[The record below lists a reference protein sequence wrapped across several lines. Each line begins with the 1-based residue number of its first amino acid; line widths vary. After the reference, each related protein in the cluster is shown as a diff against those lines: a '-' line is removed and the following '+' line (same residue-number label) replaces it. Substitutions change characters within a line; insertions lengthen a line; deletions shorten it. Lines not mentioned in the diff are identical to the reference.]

1 MKKQKLAVAFAAL
14 LTMVG
19 FSSCLNGDNDP
30 TVSPQELMRVNGGTG
45 FYSFTSAYGYTVT
58 PLNMSDLSNLSL
70 QSYAIVQYS
79 YDSSVL
85 EWNEDK
91 KVTVNNV
98 VSIKDDFTFPKAPEA
113 DAGNAPLY
121 TISSSMAQPMYFD
134 KYNLFIPVTYYYKN
148 SSDSDDLKAE
158 LNSHS
163 FALYYDPNDAESTD
177 GKLLL
182 HLRHKVADTEVQRS
196 DYGTE
201 YRHFNITSVLS
212 SYASAHRVSMP
223 DKLVIEYERSSSS
236 SYENKTSEKLEINYK
251 SVFEQSTVNQ

>member
-1 MKKQKLAVAFAAL
+1 MKKQRLVVAFAAL

-19 FSSCLNGDNDP
+19 FSSCLNGENDP
-30 TVSPQELMRVNGGTG
+30 TVSPQELMRVNGGAG

-58 PLNMSDLSNLSL
+58 PLNMSALSDLSL

-85 EWNEDK
+85 EWNENKD
-91 KVTVNNV
+91 VTINNV
-98 VSIKDDFTFPKAPEA
+98 ISIKDDNTYSQAPTA

-121 TISSSMAQPMYFD
+121 AISSSMAQPMYFD

-148 SSDSDDLKAE
+148 SSNSDDLKSE

-163 FALYYDPNDAESTD
+163 FTLYYDPTDAGATD

-182 HLRHKVADTEVQRS
+182 HLRHKVTDTEVQRS

-201 YRHFNITSVLS
+201 YRHFNITSVLY
-212 SYASAHRVSMP
+212 SYAKAHGVSMP
-223 DKLVIEYERSSSS
+223 DKLVIEYEKSSSS
-236 SYENKTSEKLEINYK
+236 NYENKISEKLEINYK